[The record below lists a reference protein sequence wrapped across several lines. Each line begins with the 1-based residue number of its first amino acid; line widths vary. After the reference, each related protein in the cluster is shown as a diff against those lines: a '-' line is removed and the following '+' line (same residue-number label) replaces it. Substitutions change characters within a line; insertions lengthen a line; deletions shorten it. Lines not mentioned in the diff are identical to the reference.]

1 MITGAGADRR
11 TDAGT
16 STHAGTGAGTGTDA
30 ENDRGST
37 EKGRSAGP
45 VRRTLRALFGRQAR
59 LRWVHLVLGGAL
71 LMPYWLLSTVV
82 LGSLDPQKGPLL
94 QVLLYFAALATSLP
108 MAATTALVPTVRAL
122 EGAAAL
128 ALCAPARAGEVVT
141 GPARSWAARRR
152 TAGWFVLHLAFGGI
166 VSGMTLAGTP
176 FAAMLVL
183 RPTGFEELT
192 RFWEDHG
199 VPGPLPGPVLGLALF
214 ALIVGT
220 SAGLGGLL
228 ARWAPV
234 LLGPTPDERLA
245 AAERRATVLAQRN
258 RLARELHDS
267 VGHALSAVGIQ
278 ASAAARVLRT
288 DPEFAAEA
296 LAAIEETARGAVAE
310 LDAVLG
316 LLREE
321 ERGEAATAG
330 PTLAGLDDLLRQLA
344 RTGVTVDAELA
355 PGLDR
360 LPPEFSREAYR
371 IVQEGL
377 TNVLRH
383 AGPAPARLRVSLAD
397 GWVGIELT
405 NPLERLRPGRPG
417 GGRGLRGIGERAAA
431 LHGDCEAGPTHDGT
445 MWRLAVRLPAGTG
458 GEQW

>member
-1 MITGAGADRR
+1 MITGASTGASTG
-11 TDAGT
+11 TDADAG
-16 STHAGTGAGTGTDA
+16 AGKRPGTGAG
-30 ENDRGST
+30 RG
-37 EKGRSAGP
+37 AA
-45 VRRTLRALFGRQAR
+45 VRRAAGALFGRRAR

-71 LMPYWLLSTVV
+71 LMPYWMLSAVV
-82 LGSLDPQKGPLL
+82 LGSLDQRNGPLR
-94 QVLLYFAALATSLP
+94 QLLLHFAALGLSLP
-108 MAATTALVPTVRAL
+108 MAAVTALVPIARAL
-122 EGAAAL
+122 EGAAAR
-128 ALCAPARAGEVVT
+128 ALCTPARPDEVVT

-152 TAGWFVLHLAFGGI
+152 TAAWYVLHVLFGGV
-166 VSGMTLAGTP
+166 VSGMTLAGAP
-176 FAAMLVL
+176 FAMVL
-183 RPTGFEELT
+183 LFSPTGLEELV
-192 RFWEDHG
+192 RFWEDRG
-199 VPGPLPGPVLGLALF
+199 FPGWLPGPLTGLALL
-214 ALIVGT
+214 ALIVST
-220 SAGLGGLL
+220 SAGLGALL

-234 LLGPTPDERLA
+234 LLGPTPDERVA

-288 DPEFAAEA
+288 DPDFAAEA

-321 ERGEAATAG
+321 DSAEAGPAG

-344 RTGVTVDAELA
+344 RTGLTVDAELS

-360 LPPEFSREAYR
+360 LPAAFSREAYR

-383 AGPAPARLRVSLAD
+383 AGPAPARLRV
-397 GWVGIELT
+397 GPVGGRLEIELT
-405 NPLERLRPGRPG
+405 NPVGPARPSRPG

-431 LHGDCEAGPTHDGT
+431 LRGGCEAGPADDGT
-445 MWRLAVRLPAGTG
+445 TWRLAVWLPAG
-458 GEQW
+458 GER

>member
-1 MITGAGADRR
+1 MITGAGREPDGSGGALRR
-11 TDAGT
+11 AAG
-16 STHAGTGAGTGTDA
+16 
-30 ENDRGST
+30 
-37 EKGRSAGP
+37 
-45 VRRTLRALFGRQAR
+45 ALFGRRAR

-71 LMPYWLLSTVV
+71 LMPYWMLATVA
-82 LGSLDPQKGPLL
+82 LGALDPRKGSLL
-94 QVLLYFAALATSLP
+94 QLLLYFAALAVSLP
-108 MAATTALVPTVRAL
+108 MAAVTALVPIVRAL

-128 ALCAPARAGEVVT
+128 ALCTPRRAAEVVT

-152 TAGWFVLHLAFGGI
+152 TAAWFVLHLLFGGV
-166 VSGMTLAGTP
+166 VSGMTLAGAP
-176 FAAMLVL
+176 FAVVLIL
-183 RPTGFEELT
+183 RPTGFEKAV
-192 RFWEDHG
+192 RFWEDRG
-199 VPGPLPGPVLGLALF
+199 VPGWLPGPLLGVALL

-245 AAERRATVLAQRN
+245 TAERRAAVLAQRN

-278 ASAAARVLRT
+278 ASAAARVLRS

-321 ERGEAATAG
+321 DGDAAGPAG
-330 PTLAGLDDLLRQLA
+330 PTLGGLDDLLRQLA
-344 RTGVTVDAELA
+344 RTGLAVDAELA

-360 LPPEFSREAYR
+360 LPAAFSREAYR

-383 AGPAPARLRVSLAD
+383 AGPGGSAPARLRVAPAGGRLE
-397 GWVGIELT
+397 IELT
-405 NPLERLRPGRPG
+405 NPLGRSRPSRPG

-431 LHGDCEAGPTHDGT
+431 LRGGCEAGPADDGT
-445 MWRLAVRLPAGTG
+445 TWRLAVWLPVG
-458 GEQW
+458 GAR

>member
-1 MITGAGADRR
+1 M
-11 TDAGT
+11 
-16 STHAGTGAGTGTDA
+16 
-30 ENDRGST
+30 
-37 EKGRSAGP
+37 
-45 VRRTLRALFGRQAR
+45 
-59 LRWVHLVLGGAL
+59 HLVLGGAL
-71 LMPYWLLSTVV
+71 LMPYWMLSTVL
-82 LGSLDPQKGPLL
+82 LGSLDPSKGPLL

-108 MAATTALVPTVRAL
+108 MAAVTALLPTVRAL

-128 ALCAPARAGEVVT
+128 ALCAPARAAEVAT

-152 TAGWFVLHLAFGGI
+152 TAGWFMLHLAFGGI
-166 VSGMTLAGTP
+166 VSGMTLAGAP
-176 FAAMLVL
+176 FAVALVL
-183 RPTGFEELT
+183 RPNGLEKLVE
-192 RFWEDHG
+192 FWEDHG
-199 VPGPLPGPVLGLALF
+199 LPGWLPGPVLGVALL

-228 ARWAPV
+228 ARWAPL
-234 LLGPTPDERLA
+234 LLGPTPDERVA
-245 AAERRATVLAQRN
+245 AAERRAAVLAQRN

-278 ASAAARVLRT
+278 AAAAARVLRA

-321 ERGEAATAG
+321 EGGAAGTAG

-344 RTGVTVDAELA
+344 RTGLTVDAELA

-360 LPPEFSREAYR
+360 LPAAFSREAYR

-383 AGPAPARLRVSLAD
+383 AGPTPARLRVARAGGELE
-397 GWVGIELT
+397 IELT
-405 NPLERLRPGRPG
+405 NPLDRLRPSRPG

-431 LHGDCEAGPTHDGT
+431 LRGGCEAGPVDDGT
-445 MWRLAVRLPAGTG
+445 RWRLAVRLPVGTG
-458 GEQW
+458 GEQR

>member
-1 MITGAGADRR
+1 MITGAGADRH

-16 STHAGTGAGTGTDA
+16 DAGTGTVAGTGTDA
-30 ENDRGST
+30 EHSGDTEAGRGT
-37 EKGRSAGP
+37 RP
-45 VRRTLRALFGRQAR
+45 VRRALRALFGRQAR

-71 LMPYWLLSTVV
+71 LMPYWLLSTVL
-82 LGSLDPQKGPLL
+82 LGSLDPRKGPLL
-94 QVLLYFAALATSLP
+94 QVLLYFAALAASLP
-108 MAATTALVPTVRAL
+108 MAAATALVPTVRAL

-128 ALCAPARAGEVVT
+128 ALCAPARADEVAT

-166 VSGMTLAGTP
+166 VSGMTLTATP
-176 FAAMLVL
+176 FAVMLIL
-183 RPTGFEELT
+183 QPTGFEELT
-192 RFWEDHG
+192 RFWEDRG
-199 VPGPLPGPVLGLALF
+199 VPGPLPGPVLGLALL
-214 ALIVGT
+214 ALVVGT

-360 LPPEFSREAYR
+360 LPPGFSREAYR

-383 AGPAPARLRVSLAD
+383 AGPAPARLRVTLAE
-397 GWVGIELT
+397 GRVGIELT
-405 NPLERLRPGRPG
+405 SPLDRLRPGRPG

-431 LHGDCEAGPTHDGT
+431 LRGDCEAGPTDDGT
-445 MWRLAVRLPAGTG
+445 MWRLAVRLPVGTG
-458 GEQW
+458 GEQR